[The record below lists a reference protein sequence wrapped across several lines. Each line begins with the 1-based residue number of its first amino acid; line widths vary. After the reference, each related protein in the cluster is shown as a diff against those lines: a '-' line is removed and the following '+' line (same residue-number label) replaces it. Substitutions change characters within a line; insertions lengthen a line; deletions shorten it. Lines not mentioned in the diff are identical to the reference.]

1 MRRRA
6 DRPSDP
12 PDERALHEAAL
23 TYLARYAASEA
34 GLARV
39 LHRKV
44 DRWAR
49 LAEGDAEDIARRAA
63 EARAQVAGVVGRIAA
78 SGVIS
83 DTAFAQ
89 SRAKSLARAGR
100 SRRAIGAHLAKVGVP
115 RPLTENALPTD
126 EMAELAAAL
135 IHARRRRM
143 GPWATRAG
151 DAEETR
157 RHLASF
163 ARAGFG
169 QALARRALGFDR
181 DEAEALIAGF
191 RASL

>member
-49 LAEGDAEDIARRAA
+49 LAEGDAEEIARRSAA
-63 EARAQVAGVVGRIAA
+63 ARAKVAGVVGRLAA

-89 SRAKSLARAGR
+89 SKARSLARAGR
-100 SRRAIGAHLAKVGVP
+100 SRRAIGVALAKVGVP
-115 RPLTENALPTD
+115 RPLAEDALPTD
-126 EMAELAAAL
+126 ELAELAAAL

-143 GPWATRAG
+143 GPWSTRAG
-151 DAEETR
+151 DAQETG

-169 QALARRALGFDR
+169 QSLARRALGYDR
-181 DEAEALIAGF
+181 DEAESLIAGF